1 MANIQ
6 TDAFVV
12 DNNGTLNVLW
22 VVQAGDWGGPLG
34 VGPAGFAPA
43 GAAVAASQ
51 QIGLNQTDVFVVD
64 SAGQLNVSWVDNAG
78 AWSGPLGIGPA
89 GIFPPGA
96 PVAASQQIGLNQTD
110 VFVVDNNGAL
120 NVAWVVE
127 AGAWGGPAPIGPAG
141 IFPPGAQVAVSQQF
155 GAVNQTDVF
164 VVDNAGQL
172 NVFWVNNAGGWGG
185 PLGIGSAGFAP
196 AGAAVAASQQFG
208 AVNQTDVFVVDNAG
222 QLNVFWVQG
231 AGGWGGPLGIGS
243 AGFAPAGAAVAA
255 SQQFGAVNQTDVFVV
270 DNAGQLNVFWVN
282 NAGGWGGP
290 LAIGPAGFAS
300 AGAAVAAC
308 QQFGAVNQTDAF
320 VVDNAGQLNVFWVNN
335 AGDWGGPLAIGP
347 AGLAP
352 PPALV
357 AASQQYGV
365 DVPPPPPTQ
374 FDYDTGIITFSGGV
388 AAQGS
393 AHLTIHQDGSYQ
405 FTGHFHDSGAISYNE
420 VIALAFLDSNNNAY
434 TFARQGSIA
443 GTFESGSRDDVWNIT
458 GENDSIAANWTAISA
473 SGPAFYYRA
482 DISSDL
488 SQLVST
494 LLSVIQTAA
503 GVVSAIFAIVGP
515 IVTVAAV

>member
-141 IFPPGAQVAVSQQF
+141 IFPPGAQVAV
-155 GAVNQTDVF
+155 
-164 VVDNAGQL
+164 
-172 NVFWVNNAGGWGG
+172 
-185 PLGIGSAGFAP
+185 
-196 AGAAVAASQQFG
+196 
-208 AVNQTDVFVVDNAG
+208 
-222 QLNVFWVQG
+222 
-231 AGGWGGPLGIGS
+231 
-243 AGFAPAGAAVAA
+243 